1 MKLLIVDDSKAMRMI
16 VNRTLKQAGF
26 GGHTILEASNGN
38 ESLSLIE
45 KEKPDLV
52 LSDWNMPEM
61 KGIDLLRTLRAAGN
75 HTRLGFITSESSS
88 EIRRRGRRSLCLDRH
103 YKALHC
109 RSVSEF
115 LGSHSRL
122 VLAH

>member
-38 ESLSLIE
+38 EALSLIE

-61 KGIDLLRTLRAAGN
+61 KGIDLLRSLRAAGN

-88 EIRRRGRRSLCLDRH
+88 EIRREADEAGAAFVITKPFTAEAFQNSLE
-103 YKALHC
+103 AI
-109 RSVSEF
+109 
-115 LGSHSRL
+115 L
-122 VLAH
+122 V

>member
-26 GGHTILEASNGN
+26 GGHTIMEASNGQ
-38 ESLSLIE
+38 EALQIIT

-61 KGIDLLRTLRAAGN
+61 KGIDLLRNLRAAN
-75 HTRLGFITSESSS
+75 NQTRLGFITSESSP
-88 EIRRRGRRSLCLDRH
+88 EIRKEAEEAGAAFVITKPFTAEAFQNSLEPILT
-103 YKALHC
+103 
-109 RSVSEF
+109 
-115 LGSHSRL
+115 
-122 VLAH
+122 

>member
-26 GGHTILEASNGN
+26 SGHAIVEASNGN
-38 ESLSLIE
+38 EALAIIE

-61 KGIDLLRTLRAAGN
+61 KGIDLLRALREKGDR
-75 HTRLGFITSESSS
+75 TRLGFITSESSP
-88 EIRRRGRRSLCLDRH
+88 EIRHEAEEAGAAFVIT
-103 YKALHC
+103 KPFTPEAFQNAL
-109 RSVSEF
+109 EEI
-115 LGSHSRL
+115 L
-122 VLAH
+122 V